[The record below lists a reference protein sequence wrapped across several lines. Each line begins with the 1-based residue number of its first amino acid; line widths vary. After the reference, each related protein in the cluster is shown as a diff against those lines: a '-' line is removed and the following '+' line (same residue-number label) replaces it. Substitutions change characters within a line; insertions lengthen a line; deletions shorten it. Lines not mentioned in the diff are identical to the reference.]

1 MYLTFI
7 ILQKYANL
15 ERSMSERLELHGLS
29 RMDVVNPE
37 VLRVTPVFR
46 ALERFALALRF
57 GSDEDLYP
65 KSRKSTKISYIL
77 ESPCGPA
84 LVCPGLPGPA
94 LLSRASELRF

>member
-1 MYLTFI
+1 
-7 ILQKYANL
+7 
-15 ERSMSERLELHGLS
+15 MSERLELHGLS

-46 ALERFALALRF
+46 ALERLAVALRF
-57 GSDEDLYP
+57 GSDEDLDP
-65 KSRKSTKISYIL
+65 KSRKSTKISDSFW
-77 ESPCGPA
+77 SPPGLPWFA